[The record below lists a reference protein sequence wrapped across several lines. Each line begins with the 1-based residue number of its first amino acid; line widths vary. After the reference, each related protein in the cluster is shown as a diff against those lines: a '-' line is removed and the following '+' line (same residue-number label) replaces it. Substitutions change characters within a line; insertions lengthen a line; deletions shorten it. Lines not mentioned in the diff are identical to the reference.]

1 VSGYVEAGYTA
12 VTVALGGYAITL
24 LVRVR
29 KVRDRLARLERGG
42 IDDHR

>member
-29 KVRDRLARLERGG
+29 KVRDRLARLERGV